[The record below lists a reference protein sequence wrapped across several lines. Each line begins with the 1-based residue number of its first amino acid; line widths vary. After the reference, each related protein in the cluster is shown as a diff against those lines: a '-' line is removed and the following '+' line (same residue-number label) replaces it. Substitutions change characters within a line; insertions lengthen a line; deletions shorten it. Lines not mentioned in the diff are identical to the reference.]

1 MLVEDRIEGA
11 LGIVRLNRPERR
23 NALNHELVDEF
34 LAAVARFKEAGVT
47 VARLEAAPPAFCAG
61 NDLAEI
67 EDTSGPPAAER
78 LITGLLTEPLLW
90 IAVIDGPAI
99 GAGVAMAAACPIAIA
114 GPDAWFALSE
124 RQRVGLYPTGV
135 LVHLEKVVSPRA
147 AFEAAFGGERFDGV
161 RAQEIGLV
169 NEFATDADDL
179 AARVTARTESA
190 LELPAVTAAAREAWQ
205 HRWAT
210 PAAQERRSVLVRLL
224 DEQVAGLG
232 EGR

>member
-1 MLVEDRIEGA
+1 MLIESHIEGA
-11 LGIVRLNRPERR
+11 LGVVRLNRPERR
-23 NALNHELVDEF
+23 NALNHELVDEL
-34 LAAVARFKEAGVT
+34 LAALARFKEAGVA

-67 EDTSGPPAAER
+67 GDTSGPAAADR
-78 LITGLLTEPLLW
+78 LLTALLTEPFLW

-99 GAGVAMAAACPIAIA
+99 GAGVAVAAACPIAIA

-124 RQRVGLYPTGV
+124 RQRVGLFPTGV
-135 LVHLEKVVSPRA
+135 LIHLEQVVAPRVAFDA
-147 AFEAAFGGERFDGV
+147 AFTGEPFDAR

-169 NEFATDADDL
+169 NDLATDAEDL
-179 AARVTARTESA
+179 AARVAARTAQA

-205 HRWAT
+205 HRWTT
-210 PAAQERRSVLVRLL
+210 PAAGERRSALVRLL